1 MLEKNHRKVVF
12 LCVQE
17 LTCHVILLSSFVPP
31 YSYGIVYFNLSTFFY
46 SSQSLFASADRGP
59 PTADYLAKSFIRM
72 FLNLT
77 TVPCPRKEM
86 CPLCLFSPG

>member
-31 YSYGIVYFNLSTFFY
+31 YSYGIVYFNLSTFSTPHKAY
-46 SSQSLFASADRGP
+46 SL
-59 PTADYLAKSFIRM
+59 
-72 FLNLT
+72 
-77 TVPCPRKEM
+77 PRTEDHRQ
-86 CPLCLFSPG
+86 LII